1 MTMQKISPFLWFDN
15 EAEDAA
21 NYYVS
26 VFKNSKIGT
35 VSRYGEDAPG
45 PAGQVMVVTF
55 ELEGQQF
62 MALNGGPYYK
72 ISPGISFVVDCET
85 QDEVDH
91 FWEKL
96 SAGGEKLQ
104 CGWLTDKF
112 GVTWQIVP
120 SILGQLMGDPD
131 PEKSGRVMAAMM
143 KMIKLDI
150 AGLKRAYE
158 GET

>member
-1 MTMQKISPFLWFDN
+1 ML
-15 EAEDAA
+15 
-21 NYYVS
+21 
-26 VFKNSKIGT
+26 
-35 VSRYGEDAPG
+35 YGEQAEQHEVD
-45 PAGQVMVVTF
+45 GQR
-55 ELEGQQF
+55 LL
-62 MALNGGPYYK
+62 ALNGGPHHK
-72 ISPGISFVVDCET
+72 FTPALSLMVNCDDQAEIDAL
-85 QDEVDH
+85 
-91 FWEKL
+91 WEKL
-96 SAGGEKLQ
+96 AEGGAHIE